1 MAGNSGDAGR
11 SVTSKVIAIL
21 LTFANGSAFSLTE
34 IARLAGLPI
43 STAHRLATEL
53 VAWGMLERSHEG
65 YYRVGM
71 QLHAI
76 ASHASSRP
84 PSIHE
89 YARRVLEDLS
99 AVAGHGTVRL
109 GVLEGLEVAFIEK
122 RAANRPVSMVFE
134 PVTMPA
140 HATAMGKALLAFSP
154 PETVDQVIARGL
166 PRYTAFTVTSPE
178 RLRRDLS
185 TTRLT
190 RVAVSRRELD
200 LTRSSAA
207 VPVFGAGGC
216 VVAALELSVCDP
228 HDLRV
233 VQGSLIMA
241 GRGLSRELSGPRPRD
256 YLTIGIERQLD
267 LMINQAVTVDARPP

>member
-1 MAGNSGDAGR
+1 MAGNSGDVGR

-21 LTFANGSAFSLTE
+21 LTFTNGSVFSLTE

-53 VAWGMLERSHEG
+53 VAAGILERTLEG
-65 YYRVGM
+65 HFRVGM

-76 ASHASSRP
+76 ARHASSRP

-89 YARRVLEDLS
+89 YARRVLEDLA

-109 GVLEGLEVAFIEK
+109 GVQEGLEVAFIEK
-122 RAANRPVSMVFE
+122 RAANLPVSMVFE
-134 PVTMPA
+134 STAPM
-140 HATAMGKALLAFSP
+140 HASAMGKALLAFSP

-166 PRYTAFTVTSPE
+166 PRYTDFTVTSPQ

-185 TTRLT
+185 ITR
-190 RVAVSRRELD
+190 RSGVAIVRRELD
-200 LTRSSAA
+200 PTSSAAA
-207 VPVFGAGGC
+207 VPVFGAGGS

-228 HDLRV
+228 QDLRLA
-233 VQGSLIMA
+233 QGSLVMA
-241 GRGLSRELSGPRPRD
+241 GRSLSRELTGPRPREC
-256 YLTIGIERQLD
+256 LTIGIERQLD
-267 LMINQAVTVDARPP
+267 LMINQMATVDARPS